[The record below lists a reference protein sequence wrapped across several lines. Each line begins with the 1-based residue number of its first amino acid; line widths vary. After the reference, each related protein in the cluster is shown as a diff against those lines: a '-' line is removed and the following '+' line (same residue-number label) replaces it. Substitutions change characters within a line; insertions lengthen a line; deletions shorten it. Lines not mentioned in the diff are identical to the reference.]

1 MKNIFAYVLLMLF
14 SIAAQAKEDI
24 PVITRFDPTTG
35 SYQALLIWTKEMSS
49 IHPEYNFV
57 LQNVLGA
64 QGENADRRVISLAR
78 SGQKLIWFGSSVSF
92 TNNRFLFTENAW
104 DRNKDILPLKGF
116 SISNQILFVNRK
128 RISSIEEFKKLI
140 TSNKTVYFGSTI
152 NGGGGDVLNDL
163 VVKHYKLENIIKE
176 IKYKNAGEIV
186 TALVNG
192 EIDYTI
198 LSQGYIRLSDI
209 NPLMISAKK
218 RSDHQL
224 LSQIPTG
231 KELGIDKF
239 VFGAQAFF
247 GIPKE
252 LQDFGKSLV
261 PYIER
266 VCDNEQ
272 IKELKSKTGQS
283 SNCDNP
289 DVILQNIKEELEL
302 VSPMYSK

>member
-192 EIDYTI
+192 EIDYRI
-198 LSQGYIRLSDI
+198 LSQGY
-209 NPLMISAKK
+209 
-218 RSDHQL
+218 
-224 LSQIPTG
+224 
-231 KELGIDKF
+231 
-239 VFGAQAFF
+239 
-247 GIPKE
+247 
-252 LQDFGKSLV
+252 
-261 PYIER
+261 
-266 VCDNEQ
+266 
-272 IKELKSKTGQS
+272 
-283 SNCDNP
+283 
-289 DVILQNIKEELEL
+289 
-302 VSPMYSK
+302 

>member
-1 MKNIFAYVLLMLF
+1 MKNIFVYLLVMLF
-14 SIAAQAKEDI
+14 SLAAQAKEDI

-35 SYQALLIWTKEMSS
+35 SYQALLVWTKEMSS

-64 QGENADRRVISLAR
+64 QGENADRRVITLAR
-78 SGQKLIWFGSSVSF
+78 NGQKLIWFGSSASF

-128 RISSIEEFKKLI
+128 KIATIEEFKSLLA
-140 TSNKTVYFGSTI
+140 SNKTVYFGSTI

-163 VVKHYKLENIIKE
+163 FVKHYKLESIVKE
-176 IKYKNAGEIV
+176 VKYKNAGEIA
-186 TALVNG
+186 TALING

-198 LSQGYIRLSDI
+198 LSQGYIRLADI
-209 NPLMISAKK
+209 NPLLISSKK
-218 RSDHQL
+218 RSDHSL
-224 LSQIPTG
+224 LAGIPTG
-231 KELGIDKF
+231 KEIGIDKF
-239 VFGAQAFF
+239 AFNSQAFF

-252 LQDFGKSLV
+252 LSAFGKSLV

-266 VCDNEQ
+266 VCENEQ
-272 IKELKSKTGQS
+272 IKEMKSKTGQD

-289 DVILQNIKEELEL
+289 EVILQNIREELEL
-302 VSPMYSK
+302 VSLMYSK